1 MDAVILEKQRLNDEA
16 NAALMEAERLSRA
29 ETLDRATRTKIDV
42 LLAKS
47 SSFRQRAASLKSD
60 AELIAKFNAHAE
72 DLGLPQITSLSTEER
87 AREQEELRNYLRTG
101 MYPERRETRAMQ
113 SDTNSL
119 GGFLVPQGMGDRVTY
134 ALRLTDETFRP
145 DVATFYES
153 ENGAPLPFALVDDT
167 LQLAVQVGESQLNA
181 AQDIQTVDRLLLG
194 QCPTWRSKRLY
205 VTMELLADSA
215 FSIDDYVG
223 FTIGRRFALGVGQYV
238 SQIVLNG
245 ATRATY
251 SSNAAG
257 ATMDDVYNLLKNFD
271 AAYVRSDRFFLA
283 MNWKSLI
290 SLLAVKTQIG
300 SYVEGVKRDANGR
313 ILIHGVPVILVPSLP
328 DFGTTG
334 GKIIVAGDF
343 SRLLIRSVKNSHR
356 LMRFEQTPNV
366 VTQGITGFEGYW
378 RVQAGLLVATG
389 QPAPFQFI
397 QNV

>member
-87 AREQEELRNYLRTG
+87 AREQQELRNYLSTG
-101 MYPERRETRAMQ
+101 MFPERRAMQ
-113 SDTNSL
+113 SDTGNL
-119 GGFLVPQGMGDRVTY
+119 GGVTVPQGMGSRIAY
-134 ALRLTDETFRP
+134 ALRLTDETFNP
-145 DVATFYES
+145 NVSNFYES

-167 LQLAVQVGESQLNA
+167 NQLAVQVGESQLNA
-181 AQDIQTVDRLLLG
+181 AQDVQTVDRLLLG
-194 QCPTWRSKRLY
+194 QCPTWRSKRIY

-215 FSIDDYVG
+215 FGIDDYLG

-257 ATMDDVYNLLKNFD
+257 ATMDDVYSLLKSFD
-271 AAYVRSDRFFLA
+271 PAYVRSDRFFLA

-300 SYVEGVKRDANGR
+300 SYVEGVKRDANNR

-328 DFGTTG
+328 DFGTAG
-334 GKIIVAGDF
+334 GKVVVAGDF
-343 SRLLIRSVKNSHR
+343 SRLLIRSVKNSQR
-356 LMRFEQTPNV
+356 LMRFEQTANV
-366 VTQGITGFEGYW
+366 VEKGITGFEGYW

-397 QNV
+397 QNA